1 MAESYLVVT
10 PGTGLNLR
18 TNTRSISAVTVHEQA
33 TVRGEGSLATYSA
46 IAIDQ
51 AIATSAAH
59 LLIIQGDGNNYVRI
73 RRITMR
79 QSTLAGAAATAD
91 IRILRTST
99 AGTGGGAAPA
109 GKQLIRWRGT
119 VPPQKWMNFY
129 KPIHY
134 S

>member
-79 QSTLAGAAATAD
+79 QSTLAGAAEPAVPAA
-91 IRILRTST
+91 RPQPS
-99 AGTGGGAAPA
+99 AAPA
-109 GKQLIRWRGT
+109 HQWVLPVFSKSCEFFCFNPKHPSMMTGVLL
-119 VPPQKWMNFY
+119 
-129 KPIHY
+129 
-134 S
+134 